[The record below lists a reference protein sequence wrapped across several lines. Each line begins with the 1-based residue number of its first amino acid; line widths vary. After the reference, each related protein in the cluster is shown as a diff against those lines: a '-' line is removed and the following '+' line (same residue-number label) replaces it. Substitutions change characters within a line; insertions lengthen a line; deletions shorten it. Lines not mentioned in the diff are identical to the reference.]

1 MKTLAPRREE
11 SLPAVE
17 KAKAPYTL
25 GQRASFWVAAAVVVH
40 TLWTSAAPA
49 MSYPLYAAEW
59 HLTPVIT
66 TAIFAVY
73 PLAVVSA
80 LVLFGDMSDY
90 IGRRKTM
97 LLGLAAS
104 FVGVLLFAVAPT
116 VSWIFVGRA
125 FMGIGVG
132 LSAAPSAAALVEFS
146 PAGQAK
152 RAGAITAAAQSLGL
166 ALALL
171 VGGALIEYAP
181 LPARLNFWVLSAV
194 IALIFVATWFLP
206 HHTAGEAA
214 GRWHPR
220 IPTVPR
226 ELYRIFA
233 ASTVS
238 VTIGYALG
246 SVMLSLG
253 SQIAHDLIGSANHL
267 INGAALSLLAITSG
281 IVAICA
287 KGLSS
292 RFSMATGGSISI
304 AGMGLLALSTHQHS
318 LAIFLAAVA
327 ITGVGYSL
335 SFLGGLNL
343 INANAPA
350 HHRGGTLSAVLLVA
364 YFMQGFVAQ
373 LLGVAAT
380 AWGLR
385 VAVDLGSLAIALLGI
400 TTILLATFSRKTPV
414 EGAR

>member
-1 MKTLAPRREE
+1 
-11 SLPAVE
+11 
-17 KAKAPYTL
+17 
-25 GQRASFWVAAAVVVH
+25 
-40 TLWTSAAPA
+40 

-59 HLTPVIT
+59 HLTPAIT

-73 PLAVVSA
+73 PLAVVST
-80 LVLFGDMSDY
+80 LILFGDMSDY

-104 FVGVLLFAVAPT
+104 LVGVLFFAVAPT

-132 LSAAPSAAALVEFS
+132 LSASPSAAALVEFS

-181 LPARLNFWVLSAV
+181 LPARLNFWVLAVV
-194 IALIFVATWFLP
+194 IAMVFIATWFLP
-206 HHTAGEAA
+206 HHTIGEAA
-214 GRWHPR
+214 GSWRPK

-226 ELYRIFA
+226 ELYRFFV

-246 SVMLSLG
+246 AVMLSLG

-267 INGAALSLLAITSG
+267 VNGAALSLLAVTSG
-281 IVAICA
+281 IVAISA

-292 RFSMATGGSISI
+292 RFSMMTGGSISI
-304 AGMGLLALSTHQHS
+304 AGMGFLALSTYQHS
-318 LAIFLAAVA
+318 LAIFLTAVA
-327 ITGVGYSL
+327 TTGVGYSL

-343 INANAPA
+343 INANAPV

-364 YFMQGFVAQ
+364 YFMQGLVAQ

-385 VAVDLGSLAIALLGI
+385 VAVDLGSGAIALLGFTAI
-400 TTILLATFSRKTPV
+400 SLTTFGQKTLV
-414 EGAR
+414 EGAC